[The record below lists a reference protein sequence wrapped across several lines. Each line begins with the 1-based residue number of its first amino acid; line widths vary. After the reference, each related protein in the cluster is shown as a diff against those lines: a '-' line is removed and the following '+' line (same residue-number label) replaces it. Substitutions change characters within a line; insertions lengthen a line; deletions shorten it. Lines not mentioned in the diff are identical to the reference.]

1 LADILNQELNALV
14 VPPDEDEVQ
23 AGISR
28 FDKFK
33 QFNVIYS
40 LADGDITKF
49 DVIFNVSYSDAFIT
63 MYRKAEELRYSKK
76 LQQVIKSK

>member
-1 LADILNQELNALV
+1 MI
-14 VPPDEDEVQ
+14 VPPDENEVQ

-40 LADGDITKF
+40 LANGDICKF
-49 DVIFNVSYSDAFIT
+49 DTIFNVSYTEAFTT

>member
-1 LADILNQELNALV
+1 MII
-14 VPPDEDEVQ
+14 PPDENEVQ

-40 LADGDITKF
+40 LANGDITKF
-49 DVIFNVSYSDAFIT
+49 DIIFNVSYAEAFTT

-76 LQQVIKSK
+76 LNQVMKSK